1 MGQIDLGLD
10 LVGFSARS
18 TRGSGRALG
27 FCCCMEMRPHLLG
40 FMLLDRAGMRL
51 LLGYPDNG
59 QHIENGFTFD
69 FQLPGQIVN
78 SNLTH
83 PPFISSACS
92 VKPS

>member
-1 MGQIDLGLD
+1 
-10 LVGFSARS
+10 
-18 TRGSGRALG
+18 
-27 FCCCMEMRPHLLG
+27 MEMRAHLLG
-40 FMLLDRAGMRL
+40 FMLLDRAGMGL
-51 LLGYPDNG
+51 LLGYADNG

-69 FQLPGQIVN
+69 FQLPGQIVY